1 MVPDGSLKI
10 HINRNRNGYSYNI
23 IYMNIHGSFFLMAKN
38 INIEI
43 FIHGYKI
50 NIFKALDSSQ

>member
-23 IYMNIHGSFFLMAKN
+23 IYMNIHGSFFLMAK
-38 INIEI
+38 ILILKYSYMDI
-43 FIHGYKI
+43 R
-50 NIFKALDSSQ
+50 